1 MSILY
6 PEHLQAAPS
15 PPGGLVSAGGGVDGG
30 LRDYPLFNIKVRLQH
45 IGTVVLKAA
54 LVEGEARH
62 AVTNLF
68 VCLLRYEL
76 FML

>member
-1 MSILY
+1 M
-6 PEHLQAAPS
+6 
-15 PPGGLVSAGGGVDGG
+15 SAGGGVDGG

-54 LVEGEARH
+54 LLVEGEAVH

>member
-1 MSILY
+1 MS
-6 PEHLQAAPS
+6 A
-15 PPGGLVSAGGGVDGG
+15 VGGVDGG

-68 VCLLRYEL
+68 VCCSDISSLCYDWL
-76 FML
+76 FMYECYSAPCL

>member
-1 MSILY
+1 M
-6 PEHLQAAPS
+6 
-15 PPGGLVSAGGGVDGG
+15 SAGGGVDGG

-45 IGTVVLKAA
+45 TVVLKAA
-54 LVEGEARH
+54 LVEGEAVH

>member
-1 MSILY
+1 M
-6 PEHLQAAPS
+6 
-15 PPGGLVSAGGGVDGG
+15 SAGGGVDGG

-68 VCLLRYEL
+68 VCLLRSEL

>member
-1 MSILY
+1 MS
-6 PEHLQAAPS
+6 A
-15 PPGGLVSAGGGVDGG
+15 VGGVDGG

-54 LVEGEARH
+54 LVEVEARH
-62 AVTNLF
+62 AVTNLV